1 MPSNKLSLEEARF
14 LATRAG
20 LTLNDAQL
28 QAILP
33 GVNRSKG
40 QMEDI
45 RALIG
50 KNDEPAGAFNA
61 TAGH

>member
-1 MPSNKLSLEEARF
+1 MPPTEITLEEARF
-14 LATRAG
+14 LAQRAG
-20 LTLNDAQL
+20 LTLSDAQL

-40 QMEDI
+40 QMEDL